1 MSYLLCSHTNS
12 FENVSSI
19 RCNFFD
25 TCLLHS
31 LSLLLECLARIS
43 LSLSHSLE
51 CIAAKFTLSLTCSNV
66 LPRNS
71 LSLTHLNVLPRI
83 SLSLSL
89 ARMYWREFHSLS
101 HSLECIAANFT
112 ISLTP
117 RQSFQ
122 LYACFC
128 TTFTG
133 LGLVKIKFRSPK
145 F

>member
-31 LSLLLECLARIS
+31 LSLLLECLARILLS
-43 LSLSHSLE
+43 LSLSLARMYCREIH
-51 CIAAKFTLSLTCSNV
+51 
-66 LPRNS
+66 S
-71 LSLTHLNVLPRI
+71 LSLTGLNVMPRI

-89 ARMYWREFHSLS
+89 ARMYCREFHSLS
-101 HSLECIAANFT
+101 HSLECIASKFT

-128 TTFTG
+128 TIFTG